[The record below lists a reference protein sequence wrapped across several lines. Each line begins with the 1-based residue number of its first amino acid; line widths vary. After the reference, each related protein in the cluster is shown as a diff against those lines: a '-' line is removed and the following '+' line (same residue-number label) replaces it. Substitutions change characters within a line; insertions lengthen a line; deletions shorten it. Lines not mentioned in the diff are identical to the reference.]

1 MRELLW
7 GRREASLP
15 LIAIP
20 HVEDKFKRLFSFL
33 LSYFIDILK
42 DGKAVNILTNLKPNI
57 YTFQKSPVFN
67 RLALGKCL

>member
-20 HVEDKFKRLFSFL
+20 HVEDKFKILFSFL

-42 DGKAVNILTNLKPNI
+42 DAVNILTNLKPNI